1 MRRRSPLPDSLGSVF
16 LLSEA
21 AAAGV
26 GRGRANAPDLHRPFT
41 GVRTT
46 EVPQTFLAT
55 AANYQHRM
63 KPGHRFCGIT
73 AARIWGL
80 PLPTVWKIGEDL
92 HVAVPRDAAPPRVA
106 GVKSRR
112 IDADRGLTVTFNG
125 LRAIDPISTALLLAA
140 EHEIGEVVAMLDA
153 LVTPARHY
161 PDLHLTTPYT
171 SIDGIRAHMEEFG
184 PFRGVDKVRRA
195 LELTRPG
202 ADSPKETET
211 RLAIVAAGLPEPVLQ
226 FAIRDGAVFVA
237 TVDLAYPELKIAIE
251 YEGDGHRTDKAQ
263 WRTDIQRKRRLEAL
277 GWIVIRVTQLD
288 LAAGHAEF
296 IALLAR
302 AIRSRT
308 R

>member
-1 MRRRSPLPDSLGSVF
+1 MRRRSPLPRTLGSVF

-26 GRGRANAPDLHRPFT
+26 GRGRANAPDLHRPFI

-55 AANYQHRM
+55 ARGYQQRM

-80 PLPTVWKIGEDL
+80 PLPTVWKFGEDL

-106 GVKSRR
+106 GVKGRR
-112 IDADRGLTVTFNG
+112 LDADRGLTVTFND
-125 LRAIDPISTALLLAA
+125 LRAVDPITTVLLLAPD
-140 EHEIGEVVAMLDA
+140 HQIGAVVAMLDA
-153 LVTPARHY
+153 LVTPSRHY
-161 PDLHLTTPYT
+161 PDLHLVTPYT
-171 SIDGIRAHMEEFG
+171 SIDGIHAHLDAFG
-184 PFRGVDKVRRA
+184 PFRGIDKVRRA

-211 RLAIVAAGLPEPVLQ
+211 RLAILAAGLPEPVLQ
-226 FAIRDGAVFVA
+226 FAVRDGSEFVA
-237 TVDLAYPELKIAIE
+237 TVDLAYPDLKIAIE
-251 YEGDGHRTDKAQ
+251 YEGDGHRTDKDQ

-288 LAAGHAEF
+288 LAAGRAEF
-296 IALLAR
+296 IALLSQAL
-302 AIRSRT
+302 RSRT
-308 R
+308 H